1 MQKTIDRWVKKQ
13 NKERG
18 GAENNLVHDLSMF
31 SENEQTEK
39 MNTEKTNQKKQNN
52 METLTEPFN

>member
-1 MQKTIDRWVKKQ
+1 
-13 NKERG
+13 
-18 GAENNLVHDLSMF
+18 MF

-52 METLTEPFN
+52 METLKEAFNEKYTAYSKRILEKFEKVN